1 MLTRFAPSPTG
12 HLHLGHLLNA
22 VAVWTLARRAGG
34 QVRLRIEDHD
44 RERARTDYEQSILDD
59 IEWLGL
65 VPDTPPI
72 RAFRAGPCEGRQS
85 DHLQRYEAAL
95 ALLTTDGMTY
105 ACACSRREILERGAR
120 PRVDGELRYDG
131 NCRTRAL
138 PLAPGLGVRVVMEP
152 GLEPFDDAILGPQAQ
167 EPARQCGDLLARDRL
182 GNWTYQFAVTV
193 DDVVEGITDVIRG
206 RDLLSS
212 TGRQIRLAR
221 LLGRAAPPRF
231 HHHPLILGPD
241 GEKLSKSRGDAGLG
255 ELRDAGVT
263 PAEAIA
269 RATALAGW
277 SP

>member
-1 MLTRFAPSPTG
+1 
-12 HLHLGHLLNA
+12 
-22 VAVWTLARRAGG
+22 
-34 QVRLRIEDHD
+34 
-44 RERARTDYEQSILDD
+44 
-59 IEWLGL
+59 
-65 VPDTPPI
+65 
-72 RAFRAGPCEGRQS
+72 
-85 DHLQRYEAAL
+85 
-95 ALLTTDGMTY
+95 
-105 ACACSRREILERGAR
+105 
-120 PRVDGELRYDG
+120 
-131 NCRTRAL
+131 
-138 PLAPGLGVRVVMEP
+138 MEP